1 MPSTVLPVDHGSIA
15 IAAGIVRRGGL
26 VVYPTDTVYGLGC
39 NPFDNGAVERLFR
52 VKGRGSKPVTVLC
65 SSIDTAGELVEL
77 NQKALDLAKANWP
90 GALTIVSPLRRRV
103 PRLLNQGGS
112 DLGVRVPA
120 HRGCLE
126 LIGAC
131 GGWLTGTSANVSGEP
146 PSRSAMEASNQLGNA
161 VDLILDGG
169 RLEGKESTVV
179 RIDRGEV
186 TILRTGPVGVGT
198 R

>member
-1 MPSTVLPVDHGSIA
+1 MPATVVPLDHGSIA
-15 IAAGIVRRGGL
+15 MAAGIVRRGGL
-26 VVYPTDTVYGLGC
+26 IVYPTDTVYGLGC
-39 NPFDNGAVERLFR
+39 IPFDNGAVERLFR

-65 SSIDTAGELVEL
+65 SSIEAAGELVEL
-77 NQKALDLAKANWP
+77 NQKALDLAKAHWP

-103 PRLLNQGGS
+103 PKLLNQGGS

-146 PSRSAMEASNQLGNA
+146 SSRSAMEASNQLGDG

-179 RIDRGEV
+179 RIDGGKV